1 MPQIANSISI
11 GNIITIVSL
20 LFVAGMAWSDAT
32 SRIAQVSNEVV
43 DHESRLRVIESKV
56 GESLARI
63 DERLASIERKLN
75 KTVPQMVAE

>member
-1 MPQIANSISI
+1 MPQIANSISL
-11 GNIITIVSL
+11 GNIITIVSM
-20 LFVAGMAWSDAT
+20 LFVAGMAWSDTT

>member
-1 MPQIANSISI
+1 MPQISSQVSL
-11 GNIITIVSL
+11 GNIITIVSM
-20 LFVAGMAWSDAT
+20 LFVAGMAWSDTT
-32 SRIAQVSNEVV
+32 SRITQVSAEVS

>member
-11 GNIITIVSL
+11 GNIITIVSM
-20 LFVAGMAWSDAT
+20 LFVAGMAWSDTT